1 MTRDELLALQ
11 RELIAYLATPAAVER
26 SNVSRHDLPT
36 VRGFDPNRLE
46 LVGRL
51 ARGKRMSKVLRILPR
66 TFRYLNQDVGA
77 IAREFAIL
85 HPPRSAEAFST
96 ACQFYK
102 FLRRTWRTTPPGPSF
117 LPDLAYCELALAGV
131 ARRLPIRQ
139 SAVLCKVPSFMG
151 RALLI
156 RRRRRIHYRRCEHN
170 IQPLFTVRQE
180 SAASIVRRPTFVFL
194 TCPMAS
200 GTARLATVDQDVFDM
215 VVGLRNWTRFSLE
228 DGVGDL
234 GAVID
239 LFRGLEELGV
249 LEVQLCESA

>member
-1 MTRDELLALQ
+1 MTRDELLAMQ
-11 RELIAYLATPAAVER
+11 RELIAYLATPAAFER
-26 SNVSRHDLPT
+26 WNVSRQDLPAMS
-36 VRGFDPNRLE
+36 GFDLNRLE

-51 ARGKRMSKVLRILPR
+51 AQGKRMSKVMRILPR
-66 TFRYLNQDVGA
+66 TFRHLNQDLGVM
-77 IAREFAIL
+77 AREFAL
-85 HPPRSAEAFST
+85 HHLPRSAEAFAI
-96 ACQFYK
+96 ACQFYM
-102 FLRRTWRTTPPGPSF
+102 FLRRTWRTTPPEPSF

-139 SAVLCKVPSFMG
+139 AAVLCKVPSFDG

-156 RRRRRIHYRRCEHN
+156 RRQRGIHYRRCEHN

-194 TCPMAS
+194 TCPLAS
-200 GTARLATVDQDVFDM
+200 GTARLATVDQDAFDI
-215 VVGLRNWTRFSLE
+215 VVGLRNWTRSSF
-228 DGVGDL
+228 DGVGDP